1 MSSNFMSVRG
11 EAQKNT
17 INFAKFGM
25 GVTQIRLVGDLLP
38 GQSYWLEN
46 TAKKKFKAPNLAFD
60 PKTESWIK
68 GAVDPVREFGFTEK
82 NEKGET
88 VPLKSKR
95 DYQIQIINRA
105 SGKLEVMSL
114 SKTMFD
120 AIVAYCRD
128 TGVEDPTTI
137 ELFIEKT
144 GDANKWNSIRYKL
157 NEVRTMKFNTDTASV
172 AELHEKDAAIL
183 AEMKPI
189 AEMFPRPT
197 ADELRKQITNFL
209 NNTKEDDA
217 DAGSPASPVDASA
230 KEALNDLD

>member
-1 MSSNFMSVRG
+1 MSNFMQSKG
-11 EAQKNT
+11 EAVKNKVAY
-17 INFAKFGM
+17 AKFGM

-38 GQSYWLEN
+38 GYVYWLEN
-46 TAKKKFKAPNLAFD
+46 TAKNKFKAPNLAFD
-60 PKTESWIK
+60 PKTEAWIK
-68 GAVDPVREFGFTEK
+68 GAVDPVCEFGFTEK

-157 NEVRTMKFNTDTASV
+157 NEVRTMKFNADTASV
-172 AELHEKDAAIL
+172 AELHEKDATIL

-197 ADELRKQITNFL
+197 ADELREQITNFL

-217 DAGSPASPVDASA
+217 DAGSPASPADASA

>member
-1 MSSNFMSVRG
+1 MSNFMQSKG
-11 EAQKNT
+11 EAVKNKVAY
-17 INFAKFGM
+17 AKFGM

-38 GQSYWLEN
+38 GYAYWLEN
-46 TAKKKFKAPNLAFD
+46 TAKHKFKAPNLAFD
-60 PKTESWIK
+60 PKTEAWIK

-128 TGVEDPTTI
+128 TDVEDPTTI

-157 NEVRTMKFNTDTASV
+157 NEVRTMKFNADMASV
-172 AELHEKDAAIL
+172 AELHEKDATIL
-183 AEMKPI
+183 EEMKPI

-197 ADELRKQITNFL
+197 ADELREQITNFL

-217 DAGSPASPVDASA
+217 GSPASPADDSA